1 MAKLFGSSL
10 EDEDVTAHAPKP
22 LFADD
27 AKKSPNIKNLVME
40 GRRKISDYEGIKDA
54 PLPLS
59 EISSSEVKEFLRE
72 RIGNL
77 TIEGTVNEM
86 YITIKNMETQ
96 LTKVLSINASLEND
110 SKVTKE
116 TLIKVNKDN
125 EELKCKIRNIEEDGP
140 MRMELERELQ
150 QLIAE
155 HNKKEED
162 IQDVKRENDKTILK
176 MNTLQQEIARL
187 EEEKD
192 DMLKEA
198 SYLQSK
204 ADDLIIKLRDY
215 EEHINRLKGENLYFA
230 EKMKKQ
236 QDEVSDL
243 VEARNAIQLELNECK
258 EAFDEIYN
266 ALVETKINAKKFF
279 YQGLKGEQEA

>member
-1 MAKLFGSSL
+1 MAKLFGSDL
-10 EDEDVTAHAPKP
+10 KDQDVNTQSPKP
-22 LFADD
+22 LFADHT
-27 AKKSPNIKNLVME
+27 KKSSNIKSLVME
-40 GRRKISDYEGIKDA
+40 GRRKIENYEGIKDA

-77 TIEGTVNEM
+77 TIEGTVHEM

-96 LTKVLSINASLEND
+96 LKKVLNINSSLEND
-110 SKVTKE
+110 LKVTKE

-125 EELKCKIRNIEEDGP
+125 EALKSKIKGMEEEGP
-140 MRMELERELQ
+140 MRLELDRELK

-162 IQDVKRENDKTILK
+162 IQDIKRKKDETIVK
-176 MNTLQQEIARL
+176 MNSLNQNIVRL

-192 DMLKEA
+192 DILKEI

-204 ADDLIIKLRDY
+204 VDDLVIKIKEY
-215 EEHINRLKGENLYFA
+215 EEHINSLKGENLYFK
-230 EKMKKQ
+230 EKIKKQ
-236 QDEVSDL
+236 EEEISDL
-243 VEARNAIQLELNECK
+243 VEARNAVQLELNESK
-258 EAFDEIYN
+258 EAFDEIYD
-266 ALVETKINAKKFF
+266 ALLETKISAKKFF
-279 YQGLKGEQEA
+279 YQGLKGEQET